1 MRCFRSCGH
10 TAREYMALYDTDS
23 DTIIKWID
31 VNETRNKKV
40 KTFNE
45 IKALDE
51 NSMNIYY
58 PLLIDDYYPS
68 IPKEL
73 ESLNLYDFVRFWEI
87 TRQMPKK

>member
-1 MRCFRSCGH
+1 
-10 TAREYMALYDTDS
+10 MALYDTDS